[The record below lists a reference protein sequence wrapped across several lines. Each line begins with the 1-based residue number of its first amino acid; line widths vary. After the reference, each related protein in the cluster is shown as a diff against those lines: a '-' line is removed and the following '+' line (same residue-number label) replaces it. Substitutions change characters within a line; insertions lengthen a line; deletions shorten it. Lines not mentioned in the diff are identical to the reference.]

1 VDIENDH
8 TSSAHLDTRTAPA
21 QSGAEGG
28 HGIEIALVSRMP
40 LLQSSRDLLTIPM
53 RVALAL
59 GFLSSVADRCGLL
72 GPPGT
77 PGVAWGNF
85 ANFLTYSA
93 AVNSFAPS
101 MVQLALAI
109 TATILEGLLGV
120 LLLTLFTQLAAL
132 ITSLLLLSFAAAM
145 TISLGL
151 KPVLDYSVLSALC
164 GALFLAAQDRYPLS
178 VDALLAFE
186 FWRPSLWKQL
196 KQ

>member
-1 VDIENDH
+1 MF
-8 TSSAHLDTRTAPA
+8 SSRNLATNLHGKEFRLAADG
-21 QSGAEGG
+21 SHS

-101 MVQLALAI
+101 MVQPALAI

-120 LLLTLFTQLAAL
+120 LLLTGLFTQLAAL
-132 ITSLLLLSFAAAM
+132 VTSILLLSFAAAM
-145 TISLGL
+145 TISLGI
-151 KPVLDYSVLSALC
+151 KPVLDYSVLSASC
-164 GALFLAAQDRYPLS
+164 GALFLAARDRYPLS
-178 VDALLAFE
+178 VDALLTFE
-186 FWRPSLWKQL
+186 FWRLSLWKQL